1 MNALI
6 EFAPAVLF
14 VSAWVFYGIFVATAV
29 LIAACFG
36 VVLLSWMR
44 TGRVPR
50 TQLFT
55 ALLAGVLGGLT
66 LWLHNPQ
73 FIKLKPTAL
82 YGAFAL
88 ALFASHFVGGKVL
101 LARLPQSQ
109 IALPDAVWRR
119 VNFAWGIFFVFCA
132 GLNFFVATHFSEAT
146 WVKFKVFGFTALTLM
161 FLLMHAPFLGRY
173 LDTEVKRDD
182 AH

>member
-6 EFAPAVLF
+6 ELAPALLF
-14 VSAWVFYGIFVATAV
+14 VSAWVFYDIYAATAV

-36 VVLLSWMR
+36 VMLVSWLR
-44 TGRVPR
+44 TRRVPK
-50 TQLFT
+50 TQIFT
-55 ALLAGVLGGLT
+55 ALLAAVLGGLT

-82 YGAFAL
+82 YGGFAL
-88 ALFASHFVGGKVL
+88 ALFASHFVGNKVL

-109 IALPDAVWRR
+109 IELPDPVWRR
-119 VNFAWGIFFVFCA
+119 VNFAWGVFFLFCA
-132 GLNFFVATHFSEAT
+132 ALNFYVATHFSEAA
-146 WVKFKVFGFTALTLM
+146 WVRFKVFGFSALTVV

-173 LDTEVKRDD
+173 LDTEAKRDD